1 MKKKILTAIL
11 LSTFLFSNAEANP
24 ISIRLTD
31 GEVRTLLTS
40 LARIGGI
47 NILLD
52 DSVTGKISVSL
63 ENIEP
68 LDAIEMVA
76 RTKNLNIDRED
87 EFLIVTSKDKA
98 MISTEIFPIKFGDPD
113 ELRSAIIASLDS
125 KRSSISKNVV
135 DNFST
140 NKLVVDS
147 SKNSVTVYGDRN
159 SASDRVVI
167 DRASNSILIRGTRS
181 EIETARKILETID
194 IPAKQISIE
203 ARVISFN
210 KDASKEL
217 GVEWQWSA
225 IPQYPDVDLDWIS
238 RRIGVTNADG
248 SESSVRVDIPVYE
261 YNRKLGDNMSG
272 ILQFGRG
279 PEGIPFEWYYGAK
292 INAMISDGK
301 ANILSRPNISTIQ
314 GREAIINI
322 GGKVPVPTVSTT
334 NSTTTTSIEYRDAG
348 IILKCTP
355 RVNDD
360 GSITSQIHVEVS
372 TPIYVESLKAY
383 RFQNRSADTMLRV
396 ENGGTMVIGGLM
408 SKEESK
414 AISKVPFLGDIPI
427 LGNLFKNRKRSKS
440 DQELTIFLTA
450 KILE

>member
-11 LSTFLFSNAEANP
+11 LSTFLFSRVEANP
-24 ISIRLTD
+24 ISIRLID

-40 LARIGGI
+40 LARISGI

-68 LDAIEMVA
+68 LDAIEMIA

-125 KRSSISKNVV
+125 RRSSISKNVV

-140 NKLVVDS
+140 NRLVVDS
-147 SKNSVTVYGDRN
+147 SRNSVTVYGDRN

-181 EIETARKILETID
+181 EIETARIILETID

-383 RFQNRSADTMLRV
+383 RFSNRSADTMLRV

>member
-1 MKKKILTAIL
+1 MKKNFFTAIL
-11 LSTFLFSNAEANP
+11 LSTFLFAKAEANP

-76 RTKNLNIDRED
+76 RTKNLNIEKSDNS
-87 EFLIVTSKDKA
+87 LIVTASDRN
-98 MISTEIFPIKFGDPD
+98 STYILPIKFGEPD
-113 ELRSAIIASLDS
+113 EIRNAI
-125 KRSSISKNVV
+125 
-135 DNFST
+135 
-140 NKLVVDS
+140 LVS
-147 SKNSVTVYGDRN
+147 MNQ
-159 SASDRVVI
+159 SDEKSGERIVI
-167 DRASNSILIRGTRS
+167 DRATNSILIRGTRA
-181 EIETARKILETID
+181 EFENAKKILETID